1 MATKSTRRIYA
12 STKRG
17 NVIMNVEQRLSI
29 RIANLE
35 LEKAYLEQSMDQLAT
50 ENEELKKK
58 LAVYE
63 NVDEESKGQPE

>member
-12 STKRG
+12 SIKRG

-58 LAVYE
+58 LAAYE
-63 NVDEESKGQPE
+63 NVDEESEGQPE

>member
-12 STKRG
+12 SIKRG

-50 ENEELKKK
+50 ENEELKQK
-58 LAVYE
+58 LAKY
-63 NVDEESKGQPE
+63 ESKEQSK

>member
-12 STKRG
+12 SIKRG

-50 ENEELKKK
+50 ENEELKQK
-58 LAVYE
+58 LAKYE
-63 NVDEESKGQPE
+63 PVDESKEQSE